1 MISRS
6 ERVATSLT
14 YIVVIDLCV
23 LCVWSGSHSTYLP
36 AKLYLR
42 IHFTHQTGESHCFSS
57 ITMKKPG
64 FTGLH

>member
-23 LCVWSGSHSTYLP
+23 LCVYVVPSTRSPSG
-36 AKLYLR
+36 LYLR
-42 IHFTHQTGESHCFSS
+42 IHFTHQTRESHCFSS
-57 ITMKKPG
+57 IAMKKPG
-64 FTGLH
+64 ETGLH